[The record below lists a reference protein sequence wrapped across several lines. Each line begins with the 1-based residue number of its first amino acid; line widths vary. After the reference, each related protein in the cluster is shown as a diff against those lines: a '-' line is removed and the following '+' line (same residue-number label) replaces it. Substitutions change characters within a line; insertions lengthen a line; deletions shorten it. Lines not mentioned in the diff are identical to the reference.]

1 MNARVTEL
9 RERSLATPPSI
20 SAERSV
26 ILTRF
31 YREHLG
37 RHSTP
42 VLRALAFRELCEH
55 KTITIEPGELIVGE
69 RGPAAARGG
78 ARGGTRIVALRS
90 GSRIEAVGSRGA
102 DPFGGAALA
111 GRAEPGVPLG
121 GGNGADCHHGAGT
134 SGVSMMVRPAL
145 R

>member
-1 MNARVTEL
+1 MCAWEADGMNARVTAL

-20 SAERSV
+20 SAERSL

-42 VLRALAFRELCEH
+42 VLRALAFRELCER

-69 RGPAAARGG
+69 RGPAPKA
-78 ARGGTRIVALRS
+78 T
-90 GSRIEAVGSRGA
+90 
-102 DPFGGAALA
+102 
-111 GRAEPGVPLG
+111 PLFPELT
-121 GGNGADCHHGAGT
+121 CH
-134 SGVSMMVRPAL
+134 SVDDL
-145 R
+145 